1 MNERMKKMNVL
12 WLTNCPSP
20 YRVAFFSELGK
31 YLKLTVLSENT
42 MSQQVH
48 RNRKWFVE
56 NYNNFKVIF
65 LKQIKLGKLII
76 NPEVIK
82 YLNTKK
88 YDFIVLGDYSTLT
101 SILAA
106 VFMRVGGGVKY
117 IISIDGAYERQGGG
131 VKEVIKR
138 YIISH
143 AFHYFSTSKTSDEYL
158 IKYGAQESNI
168 TRYNFT
174 SLNKDDILETKLSR
188 KEKEKFRR
196 ELKIEEEIA
205 ILVVGRFV
213 KSKGIDFVLNAADC
227 MPDEVGYYIVGDVPT
242 ADYLSIVRKKELKTV
257 HFIRFQVKE
266 ELKKYY
272 KACDIFVFPT
282 RYDPWG
288 LVVNEAMANGM
299 PILSTDQSAAAL
311 HFIQDNENGFL
322 YKVDDKEDYI
332 RKLKVMCSDLSLL
345 NKMSEKNI
353 DLIQDYSI
361 EKMAEQHLVAFLAL
375 QKEDLEK
382 R

>member
-1 MNERMKKMNVL
+1 MNVL

-106 VFMRVGGGVKY
+106 VFMRVVGGGVKY

>member
-1 MNERMKKMNVL
+1 MNVL

-106 VFMRVGGGVKY
+106 VFMRVGGVKY

>member
-1 MNERMKKMNVL
+1 MNVL

-106 VFMRVGGGVKY
+106 VFM
-117 IISIDGAYERQGGG
+117 SIDGAYERQGGG

>member
-1 MNERMKKMNVL
+1 MKKMNVL

>member
-1 MNERMKKMNVL
+1 MNVL

-106 VFMRVGGGVKY
+106 VFMRVVGGVKY